1 MKSMHVRGRT
11 GPTPSLPVLLCFLM
25 LAALVACASGSSGER
40 ASRDGY
46 RISPEELEATRM
58 QNMYDMIERERPR
71 WLLSRPAR
79 SFHLDTEI
87 VVAVDGRFYGGIES
101 LREFAPEMIHEVR
114 YMDGPTATATINGL
128 GSRHV
133 EAAIVLET
141 RRR

>member
-1 MKSMHVRGRT
+1 MKSMQARGWT
-11 GPTPSLPVLLCFLM
+11 ASTSSLPAVLCLLM
-25 LAALVACASGSSGER
+25 VASLVACASGSSGER
-40 ASRDGY
+40 SSRDSS
-46 RISPEELEATRM
+46 RISLQELEATRM

-87 VVAVDGRFYGGIES
+87 VVAVDGRYYGGIES
-101 LREFAPEMIHEVR
+101 LREFAPETIREVR

-133 EAAIVLET
+133 EAAIVLDT